1 MDEAER
7 CDKIV
12 YISAGRVVTRG
23 TVREVI
29 EQSGLV
35 TFVIGGPDVRRF
47 IPQLEGAPGVEH
59 VAFFGALL
67 HVSGYD
73 RNLLSAALAPLKNIS
88 GLEISETAPSLED
101 VFIDLQRPRRQAA

>member
-1 MDEAER
+1 
-7 CDKIV
+7 
-12 YISAGRVVTRG
+12 
-23 TVREVI
+23 
-29 EQSGLV
+29 
-35 TFVIGGPDVRRF
+35 VRRF